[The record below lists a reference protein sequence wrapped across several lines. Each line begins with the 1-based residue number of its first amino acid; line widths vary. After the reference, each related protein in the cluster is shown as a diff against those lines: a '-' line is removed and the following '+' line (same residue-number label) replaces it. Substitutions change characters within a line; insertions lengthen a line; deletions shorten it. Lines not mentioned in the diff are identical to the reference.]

1 MLRRVYAN
9 VARSRVAPATMSC
22 ARFALVAMCL
32 ATWTL
37 QFLSLLGTSL
47 PVALPLIAALAL
59 GFAAGAWKS
68 ARPSRASIAG
78 FSLATLLHFA
88 LAAWMVASPWLVE
101 FADWTISQPGAIRL
115 GSPGWNTVVLF
126 GLALLTLGC
135 PAFIAAQLAANIEP
149 SASGRSRLPQ
159 VFLGAAAGL
168 SVWSAGLAQILSPYY
183 CGLAAAGIGLAI
195 AIVQSLRQASV
206 SVPMLSETVVPAVPA
221 ELAIGQS
228 ILDCHRNS
236 PFAGA
241 SRWSS
246 PGHPNL
252 AFVDRQI
259 TPFWRTACAGLLALA
274 CGAWVAALD
283 RLIVQLSAGSIY
295 IGCAEVI
302 GLCGGLGIGTF
313 LAGRSKSLGH
323 AGRLSSVV
331 GLSLWGV
338 GLLAAYPLLIDL
350 SLWLNASVSS
360 TNLLVLARGLCAGLT
375 VLPVGIAAA
384 VGCARP
390 TGAKNAD
397 SHAGIVGGLLVAVI
411 GYCAIAGAA
420 FQHVS
425 PDVVV
430 IALAWLTAA
439 SAVPTAALLRDTLFA
454 RWPARLVAAA
464 ATCVIV
470 IAPQWRQHF
479 DPVRSAKLLFNSN
492 VAYAYRA
499 GLKPSLL
506 VALDEGRHVA
516 TTMGQRGIF
525 TVWSYG
531 GHQLQVRENGLPRGV
546 VSTDPAAFPRYAPET
561 LQTAVP
567 CLIHGKAERVLLLGL
582 GSGEALATA
591 LSFPIQEIACLETDA
606 GLVRV
611 VRNLLPAGA
620 GALALDD
627 ERVTLSVCD
636 PAIGIPAVPGEF
648 DVVVSSPENLG
659 LAQAQPY
666 VTTEFYRRAARK
678 LSPGGV
684 FCQRLQHIDLGPR
697 PIQAITRAMQ
707 SVFSDVQAVEVAPGE
722 MLLCATNDE
731 LGLIRPEL
739 VARLEMPQ
747 VRAVLGDSG
756 LDWTVLLNIAAVDHE
771 GLEKFCQ
778 TSTGPLNTACT
789 GRLPFVLP
797 REMMRW
803 APKLDELHGALGP
816 VAERLLSWVGE
827 DGKTPVVVRRLAEV
841 QGQHELMTKY
851 ADQFWAYRASLRDQV
866 KDKPRSAIQLTSG
879 TSEEKKM
886 HPEDRR
892 RLAYFT
898 SLSRAIRTRSAAD
911 IERLSKLSFPYDPLI
926 TYFSHQEAA
935 ELTSRSP
942 DRDCVVELRHR
953 LYATFYSSPRDSSLR
968 NVLAGL
974 ALLREH
980 PECEPDPCARWDD
993 CNALLQALKMRW
1005 EARVGVRPADVKET
1019 INDVDQTVLAV
1030 EQTFRQLDAL
1040 TAEAGISEALW
1051 RARRSV
1057 LEKTLIAPVRS
1068 YQLELLPVA
1077 NRAARDDE

>member
-1 MLRRVYAN
+1 MCFAQ
-9 VARSRVAPATMSC
+9 
-22 ARFALVAMCL
+22 FALIAMCL
-32 ATWTL
+32 ATWPL
-37 QFLSLLGTSL
+37 QFLALLGTSL
-47 PVALPLIAALAL
+47 PVALALIAALAL

-68 ARPSRASIAG
+68 AGPHRTTIAG
-78 FSLATLLHFA
+78 FSIATILHFA

-115 GSPGWNTVVLF
+115 GSPGWNTIVMF
-126 GLALLTLGC
+126 GMALVTLGC
-135 PAFIAAQLAANIEP
+135 PAFVAARLALHIGP
-149 SASGRSRLPQ
+149 SASGRSQMPL

-168 SVWSAGLAQILSPYY
+168 SLWSAGLAQILSPYY
-183 CGLAAAGIGLAI
+183 CGLAAAGLGLVI
-195 AIVQSLRQASV
+195 AVVQPLRQTSV
-206 SVPMLSETVVPAVPA
+206 SVPVLSETVLPAAPA

-228 ILDCHRNS
+228 ILDRHADAPS
-236 PFAGA
+236 AGA
-241 SRWSS
+241 SHWSS
-246 PGHPNL
+246 PGHSNL

-283 RLIVQLSAGSIY
+283 RLIIQLSAGSIY

-302 GLCGGLGIGTF
+302 GLCGGLALGTF
-313 LAGRSKSLGH
+313 LAGRSKGLGH
-323 AGRLSSVV
+323 VGRLLSVV
-331 GLSLWGV
+331 GMSLWGV

-360 TNLLVLARGLCAGLT
+360 TNLLIFARELCAGLA
-375 VLPVGIAAA
+375 VLPVGMAA
-384 VGCARP
+384 VGIARA
-390 TGAKNAD
+390 TGAKNAG
-397 SHAGIVGGLLVAVI
+397 SHGGHADIAGGLLVAAL

-425 PDVVV
+425 PDIVV
-430 IALAWLTAA
+430 IALAWLTAV
-439 SAVPTAALLRDTLFA
+439 SAIPTAAVLRDTLFA
-454 RWPARLVAAA
+454 RWPLRLVAAT
-464 ATCVIV
+464 ATGVIV

-479 DPVRSAKLLFNSN
+479 DPVRSAKLLFNSS
-492 VAYAYRA
+492 VAYGYRS

-516 TTMGQRGIF
+516 TATGQRGIF

-591 LSFPIQEIACLETDA
+591 LSFPIQEITCLETDA

-611 VRNLLPAGA
+611 VRHLLPSGTGA
-620 GALALDD
+620 MALDD

-636 PAIGIPAVPGEF
+636 PAIGLPAVPGEF

-731 LGLIRPEL
+731 LGLIRPEI
-739 VARLEMPQ
+739 VARLETPQ

-756 LDWTVLLNIAAVDHE
+756 LDWTVLLNIAAVDHQ
-771 GLEKFCQ
+771 GLEKFCM
-778 TSTGPLNTACT
+778 TSTGPLNTACG
-789 GRLPFVLP
+789 GRLPFALP

-803 APKLDELHGALGP
+803 APKLDELHEALGP
-816 VAERLLSWVGE
+816 VAARLLSWVGE

-841 QGQHELMTKY
+841 QGQYELMTKY

-892 RLAYFT
+892 RLAYFS

-911 IERLSKLSFPYDPLI
+911 IERLSKLAFPYDPLI
-926 TYFSHQEAA
+926 TYFSHQEVA
-935 ELTSRSP
+935 ELMSRSP
-942 DRDCVVELRHR
+942 ERDCAVELRQR
-953 LYATFYSSPRDSSLR
+953 LYATYYSSPRDSSLR
-968 NVLAGL
+968 NVLAAL
-974 ALLREH
+974 TLLREH
-980 PECEPDPCARWDD
+980 PECEPDPSARWDD

-1030 EQTFRQLDAL
+1030 EQTFRQLDVL

-1051 RARRSV
+1051 RARRSI

-1077 NRAARDDE
+1077 NRAARDAER